1 MIWYVCS
8 LTILDILSSKPF
20 CTAPL
25 HLLIASFTS
34 LGSWGS
40 ELPPPPNTPI
50 IWCVWVDCF
59 FCVIWNAFE
68 GNTMH
73 IIIRAIYKKHILCVP
88 PPNDVAIDLLQLCLP
103 IVSVYLSPSLFQC
116 FLSISLQYKD
126 TSLLSISASELPTWS
141 QASRIYILVW
151 QHKQSR
157 KVLSTLGCLIFY
169 KLYMQH
175 KLWPCCP
182 S

>member
-1 MIWYVCS
+1 MLFSIYILHMICS

-59 FCVIWNAFE
+59 FFCVVWNAFE
-68 GNTMH
+68 GRNTTH
-73 IIIRAIYKKHILCVP
+73 IIISKLHILCVP
-88 PPNDVAIDLLQLCLP
+88 PPNSVAIDLLQSLCLP
-103 IVSVYLSPSLFQC
+103 MSPSLMICNAFCHFSSIKRYQC
-116 FLSISLQYKD
+116 HGIFEFM
-126 TSLLSISASELPTWS
+126 LLMYVE
-141 QASRIYILVW
+141 Y
-151 QHKQSR
+151 H
-157 KVLSTLGCLIFY
+157 
-169 KLYMQH
+169 
-175 KLWPCCP
+175 LW
-182 S
+182 